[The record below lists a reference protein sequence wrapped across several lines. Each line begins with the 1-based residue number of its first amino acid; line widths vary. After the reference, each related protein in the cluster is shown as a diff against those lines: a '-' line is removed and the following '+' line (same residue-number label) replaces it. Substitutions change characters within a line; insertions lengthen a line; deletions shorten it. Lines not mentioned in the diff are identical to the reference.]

1 VPANA
6 VAEWTSTMYGRYGS
20 PAERAGSADSFA
32 LEPPGFVALTWSHE
46 RGPGQ
51 STCAAH
57 EPTGGTDVKEA
68 DERQPLGELVG
79 RIADERRPLGELVG
93 RIVEDLPPGPTLD
106 GWLASVIPGDQD
118 GFALSGMA
126 DAWRRL
132 AAWATAGEL
141 ATIAEMTARAAAR
154 DGSVGV
160 GPDGR
165 PDRVSEAAVAEVGLA
180 LRMSRF
186 GAEIWADLAV
196 TLNWRLPRTLAALS
210 HGAIDLSRAR
220 LIAEATSVLDDVAT
234 VEDKVLANAGRQTL
248 GQLRAVLRR
257 AVISVDP
264 AAAERR
270 REEAQRQ
277 ASVGLYGD
285 SEGTAT
291 LAGHKLPGGQAVA
304 AMARITALAQAMK
317 AAGAGGG
324 IDLLRA
330 QVFIGLLLN
339 TLPFI
344 PPPEEDPRAPGP
356 PQPTDGRPGDEACDR
371 WPGDESCD
379 SGPGDESPDSDGP
392 RDERHPPADKG
403 HAPAGGSHTWRQEP
417 VSHRA
422 TTDLGTA
429 ADRGT
434 IKHQEAAADREIAA
448 ELGTGTDQETT
459 AKRRPAAGRD
469 TAAEQGQAADQKP
482 TAERGRAAGR
492 ENAAERG
499 TAPDQ
504 ETEPG
509 PETAADGIS
518 PPPWPGLPGRDDVP
532 SSGCPP
538 GRPGRVTLTVPWQT
552 LAGMS
557 AEPEPCAGWGLSRH
571 RCRGRSRSLAPT
583 IHVPNGGSLSP
594 VHRASSSVWRAS
606 AGHTGPEPAPRMRRP
621 ANPVHP
627 RGPWA

>member
-1 VPANA
+1 
-6 VAEWTSTMYGRYGS
+6 
-20 PAERAGSADSFA
+20 
-32 LEPPGFVALTWSHE
+32 
-46 RGPGQ
+46 
-51 STCAAH
+51 
-57 EPTGGTDVKEA
+57 
-68 DERQPLGELVG
+68 
-79 RIADERRPLGELVG
+79 
-93 RIVEDLPPGPTLD
+93 
-106 GWLASVIPGDQD
+106 
-118 GFALSGMA
+118 
-126 DAWRRL
+126 
-132 AAWATAGEL
+132 
-141 ATIAEMTARAAAR
+141 MTARAAAR

-220 LIAEATSVLDDVAT
+220 LIAEATSVLDEADVAT

-248 GQLRAVLRR
+248 GQLRATLRR

-339 TLPFI
+339 TLTFI

-356 PQPTDGRPGDEACDR
+356 PQPTDGG
-371 WPGDESCD
+371 PGDESCD
-379 SGPGDESPDSDGP
+379 SLPGDESPGSDGP

-422 TTDLGTA
+422 ATDLGTA

-434 IKHQEAAADREIAA
+434 IKYQEAAADREI
-448 ELGTGTDQETT
+448 
-459 AKRRPAAGRD
+459 
-469 TAAEQGQAADQKP
+469 
-482 TAERGRAAGR
+482 
-492 ENAAERG
+492 AAERG

-504 ETEPG
+504 ETEAG

-557 AEPEPCAGWGLSRH
+557 AEPGTVCWLGPVTPQVSRQIAESGADDP
-571 RCRGRSRSLAPT
+571 RTEWRVIVTSSSGEFICVARVRRPRRS
-583 IHVPNGGSLSP
+583 
-594 VHRASSSVWRAS
+594 RASSPDAAASESCTPGRSVGLIDRVTVTVPADLLGPVRS
-606 AGHTGPEPAPRMRRP
+606 GRSVSREKTQHTRRP
-621 ANPVHP
+621 RAGARH
-627 RGPWA
+627 